1 MDKHVARAFNAL
13 NRRHD
18 IRKAT
23 IYLSPKLTIKI
34 TRQRRDRR
42 SNHHTYLLTVGAP
55 NFVERRFIESCRKAG
70 EKFPVKKTQLQ
81 FYPKKK
87 R

>member
-1 MDKHVARAFNAL
+1 MDKYVARAFNAVHRL
-13 NRRHD
+13 HGV
-18 IRKAT
+18 RKAT
-23 IYLSPKLTIKI
+23 IYVSPKLTVKI
-34 TRQRRDRR
+34 TRQHKDLRAT
-42 SNHHTYLLTVGAP
+42 HHTFLLTVGAP
-55 NFVERRFIESCRKAG
+55 NFVERRFIKTCQKAG